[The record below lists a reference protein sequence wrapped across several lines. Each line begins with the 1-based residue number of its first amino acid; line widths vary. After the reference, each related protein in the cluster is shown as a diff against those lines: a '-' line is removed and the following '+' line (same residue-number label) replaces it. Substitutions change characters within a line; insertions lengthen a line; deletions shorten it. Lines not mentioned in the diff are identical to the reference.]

1 MDFKL
6 VDVIFSVLLEVCSV
20 SITWCVRNLLTISII
35 TEIAFFY
42 AFQLLIEIS
51 QKKTILNS
59 EVGET

>member
-51 QKKTILNS
+51 QKAILNR